1 MKMDNTVVLTN
12 TPKADAEYE
21 ADVDTLIVKMN
32 HIRIQMQND
41 QREIERLRAET
52 DLTLAQM
59 KAS

>member
-1 MKMDNTVVLTN
+1 MENTAVLKI

-21 ADVDTLIVKMN
+21 ASVDALIAEMHQV
-32 HIRIQMQND
+32 RTQMQND

-52 DLTLAQM
+52 DLILAQI